1 MTCHRF
7 SPYIARELAVSW
19 LTCFSCTIWH
29 ILLLKCQKQILRSS
43 LFIFHRVRGVL
54 GLCHQMKFASLVFS
68 GKQLVQYTSQPVIL
82 PDPVTTETSGTNM
95 PILLELEDDSY
106 FDSEPDEDPTISLLN
121 FQSPVP
127 EDPELS

>member
-1 MTCHRF
+1 
-7 SPYIARELAVSW
+7 
-19 LTCFSCTIWH
+19 
-29 ILLLKCQKQILRSS
+29 
-43 LFIFHRVRGVL
+43 
-54 GLCHQMKFASLVFS
+54 MKFASLVFS